1 MANSW
6 HTLREQRY
14 LLDWPLYERHIVP
27 MIKRWCSDRN
37 LPLYDICSWKNARP
51 GFIGVDV
58 MPFPGVI
65 QADLN
70 QKWPF
75 EDNSVGCISAT
86 DAIEH
91 LRDKHHTMS
100 EIYRVLAPGG
110 YFISYTPHGL
120 SEGGIGDPSHV
131 SFWNSRTFRY
141 YDDGKVAKYIGNE
154 TIRFRPMW
162 DFTSGINNDLR
173 YVTYHA
179 VALKGGEE
187 EDESRGERRI

>member
-1 MANSW
+1 MPNSW
-6 HTLREQRY
+6 HTLREERWK
-14 LLDWPLYERHIVP
+14 LDFPVYSKHIIQ
-27 MIKRWCSDRN
+27 MIQRWCKDRN
-37 LPLYDICSWKNARP
+37 LPLYDICSWKNPRP
-51 GFIGVDV
+51 GFIGVDI

-70 QKWPF
+70 GKWPF
-75 EDNSVGCISAT
+75 ADNSVGCIAAT
-86 DAIEH
+86 DALEH

-110 YFISYTPHGL
+110 YLISYTPHGL
-120 SEGGIGDPSHV
+120 SEGGISDPTHV

-141 YDDGKVAKYIGNE
+141 YDDAKTAQYIGNE

-162 DFTSGINNDLR
+162 DFTTKIDNDLT

-179 VALKGGEE
+179 IALKGGSEE
-187 EDESRGERRI
+187 LESRGERRI